1 MSWTPTPSWRT
12 TLPEGGQWQGLAG
25 PASWEPRAPGGASRQ
40 GWRDRRWPDRRP
52 RVGRHA
58 ACSSARASGAATRVA
73 APGTR
78 CATLCHSSGP
88 GRRPHRAEQEQAE
101 RAGLCGNRP
110 VFEGPGGGPDLCSS
124 PSNAAQRLAYG
135 LPGGNCSG
143 AFSVAFPLIA
153 ALAPQVREPTSTSV
167 PIMDAGPWD
176 RSPGPSQA
184 PAGPLRD
191 GLQPRL
197 RRAPGPLRKGA
208 TGGLPGLAA
217 APSPCP
223 LGSEGDLCRRSF
235 SRGTSSRSRP
245 NGGRENGHAFGD
257 GGPRLGADTDSDSG
271 FAFFPHP
278 SQDTTC
284 LV

>member
-1 MSWTPTPSWRT
+1 MEGQALARPTATSRAPHGMLVCSSKRSWTRVSIRGNALRDPPPLLGAR
-12 TLPEGGQWQGLAG
+12 P
-25 PASWEPRAPGGASRQ
+25 PPAPGPSRS
-40 GWRDRRWPDRRP
+40 RRSGRGC
-52 RVGRHA
+52 VGTA
-58 ACSSARASGAATRVA
+58 A
-73 APGTR
+73 
-78 CATLCHSSGP
+78 
-88 GRRPHRAEQEQAE
+88 
-101 RAGLCGNRP
+101 

-124 PSNAAQRLAYG
+124 PRNAAQRLAYG

-223 LGSEGDLCRRSF
+223 LGSEGDVCRRSF
-235 SRGTSSRSRP
+235 SRGTSGRSRP

-284 LV
+284 PV